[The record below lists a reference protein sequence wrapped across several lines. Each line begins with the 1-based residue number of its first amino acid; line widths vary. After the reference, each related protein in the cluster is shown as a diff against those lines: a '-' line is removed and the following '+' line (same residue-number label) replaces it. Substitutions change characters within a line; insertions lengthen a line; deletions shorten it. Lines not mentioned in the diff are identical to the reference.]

1 MSEHCHC
8 GCHHEEPHHELNKY
22 EQAFAKFDAP
32 MSDEQVHAA
41 VTKLFE
47 ERKAEYNTP
56 ETLRQLFAA
65 VELTTLT
72 VTDSQECVL
81 RLVEKVNNFAD
92 AHPELP
98 AFATICVYPNFAK
111 IVADSLEV

>member
-41 VTKLFE
+41 VTKIFE
-47 ERKAEYNTP
+47 ERKAER
-56 ETLRQLFAA
+56 E
-65 VELTTLT
+65 
-72 VTDSQECVL
+72 D
-81 RLVEKVNNFAD
+81 
-92 AHPELP
+92 
-98 AFATICVYPNFAK
+98 
-111 IVADSLEV
+111 

>member
-56 ETLRQLFAA
+56 ETLRQFLLVCPFNIQELLLGCRIVSKLFQTF
-65 VELTTLT
+65 E
-72 VTDSQECVL
+72 
-81 RLVEKVNNFAD
+81 F
-92 AHPELP
+92 
-98 AFATICVYPNFAK
+98 
-111 IVADSLEV
+111 